1 MAAAGMHW
9 RWPPS
14 CREVQPSTFTP
25 PSLSAVRPRGDA
37 AGRNGWRNSSKAVIN
52 KTPRW
57 GERLEGRESAPS
69 AGQTKIYEQLLRAL
83 AELYCCLLGFCS
95 AVDEILRLDA
105 FLSQTERHGSYA
117 GALTVFLFSLTQL
130 RRIAIQRVEA

>member
-1 MAAAGMHW
+1 MAAAGMRR

-14 CREVQPSTFTP
+14 CREVQPSTFTR
-25 PSLSAVRPRGDA
+25 PSVSAVRPRGDA
-37 AGRNGWRNSSKAVIN
+37 AGRNGWRNSCNAVIN

-57 GERLEGRESAPS
+57 GELLEGRESAPS
-69 AGQTKIYEQLLRAL
+69 AGQTRIYEQLLRAP
-83 AELYCCLLGFCS
+83 AELYGCLLIFCS

-105 FLSQTERHGSYA
+105 FLSQTEQHGSYA

-130 RRIAIQRVEA
+130 RRGAIQRAQA